1 MGRQMAMTSTQLKSL
16 EDLHNYAQSLATLRP
31 EDKPTTQKLQKV
43 KQTLWL
49 FLLTCAFLCYYL
61 IDKMGEALS
70 LL

>member
-1 MGRQMAMTSTQLKSL
+1 MAMTSTQLKSL
-16 EDLHNYAQSLATLRP
+16 EDLHNYAQGLATLRP
-31 EDKPTTQKLQKV
+31 EDNPTTQKLQKV
-43 KQTLWL
+43 KQTVWL